1 MMYGV
6 AACGWTV
13 GIYILQLLWDNIRV
27 ILVDYKT
34 YLVWY
39 AVITGALSF
48 ISKYQLK
55 FEI

>member
-13 GIYILQLLWDNIRV
+13 GIYLLQLLWDNIRV
-27 ILVDYKT
+27 ILLNYKT

-39 AVITGALSF
+39 TVITGLISF
-48 ISKYQLK
+48 ISKS
-55 FEI
+55 